1 MTDRKTR
8 IVGLFER
15 AAPTYDQL
23 GIEFFGPP
31 GRQLVELAG
40 LRPGDR
46 VLDLG
51 SGRGASLF
59 PAAEAVGPEGEVIG
73 VDLAPTMIAS
83 TADEARRRGFTWINI
98 TKGDAEHPDF
108 PESSFDAVIAGF
120 CVFFMDDPAG
130 AVARW
135 GRLLRP
141 GGRLALSTF
150 AEHTDS
156 TIAMYTAIEEA
167 LRAFRP
173 EKEVNPLETSDPTR
187 TPEWVAGLFAE
198 AGEKAGL
205 TDVEMVEIDQ
215 RSEYASPEVF
225 YDFLLS
231 AGGRVMLESI
241 PAERQ
246 ADARAAVT
254 AAVTE
259 HLRQPDGTFART
271 TGMRLTRA
279 VRALPGT

>member
-1 MTDRKTR
+1 MTDRKSR

-31 GRQLVELAG
+31 SRQLVSLAG
-40 LRPGDR
+40 VRAGER

-59 PAAEAVGPEGEVIG
+59 PAAEAVGPSGEVIG
-73 VDLAPTMIAS
+73 VDLAPTMVAE
-83 TADEARRRGFTWINI
+83 TNAEAARRGLTWARVEP
-98 TKGDAEHPDF
+98 GDAEHPDF
-108 PESSFDAVIAGF
+108 PANGFDVVIAGF
-120 CVFFMDDPAG
+120 LVFFLDDPAA

-156 TIAMYTAIEEA
+156 TIAMYTAIEAA
-167 LRAFRP
+167 LRPFRP
-173 EKEVNPLETSDPTR
+173 AGTGNPLETSDPTR

-198 AGEKAGL
+198 AGL
-205 TDVEMVEIDQ
+205 TDVQMVEIDQ
-215 RSEYASPEVF
+215 RSEYASPADF

-231 AGGRVMLESI
+231 AGGRFIVESI
-241 PAERQ
+241 PP
-246 ADARAAVT
+246 ADEAAAREAVT

-259 HLRQPDGTFART
+259 HLRQYDGTFARM
-271 TGMRLTRA
+271 TGMRLTTA
-279 VRALPGT
+279 VRPD